1 MKLYD
6 YWRSSAAYRV
16 RIALNLKGVA
26 YDLQEVHL
34 VKDGGAQKTPTYR
47 SLNPQGLV
55 PALQLDDDQVLQQS
69 LAIME
74 YLDEIIPTPAFLP
87 KDPLARARVRAMAEI
102 IACDIHPI
110 NNLRIL
116 QYLKRQLGQGEDAI
130 NTWYRH
136 WIAEGFRGLEELAAR
151 HGGKYLFG
159 DSITLA
165 DICLVPQMY
174 NARRYDTDL
183 TPYPKLREVDA
194 RCQEHEA
201 IAKASPDRHPA
212 AVQN

>member
-16 RIALNLKGVA
+16 RIALNLKGLA
-26 YDLQEVHL
+26 YDLAEVHL
-34 VKDGGAQKTPTYR
+34 TKDGGVQKTPTYI

-55 PALQLDDDQVLQQS
+55 PALQLDDDEVLQQS

-74 YLDEIIPTPAFLP
+74 YLDETIPTPAFLP
-87 KDPLARARVRAMAEI
+87 KEPLARARVRAMAQV

-116 QYLKRQLGQGEDAI
+116 QYLKSQLGQTQDAI
-130 NTWYRH
+130 DTWYRH
-136 WIAEGFRGLEELAAR
+136 WIAEGLRGLEELTAR
-151 HGGKYLFG
+151 HGGQYLFG

-174 NARRYDTDL
+174 NARRFDTDL
-183 TPYPKLREVDA
+183 TPYPKLCAVDA
-194 RCQEHEA
+194 RCQEHGSF
-201 IAKASPDRHPA
+201 AKANPGRHPA
-212 AVQN
+212 AA

>member
-1 MKLYD
+1 YVTEIHWGNKMKLYD

-16 RIALNLKGVA
+16 RIALNWKGVA

-87 KDPLARARVRAMAEI
+87 KDPLAPARVR
-102 IACDIHPI
+102 
-110 NNLRIL
+110 
-116 QYLKRQLGQGEDAI
+116 
-130 NTWYRH
+130 
-136 WIAEGFRGLEELAAR
+136 
-151 HGGKYLFG
+151 
-159 DSITLA
+159 
-165 DICLVPQMY
+165 
-174 NARRYDTDL
+174 
-183 TPYPKLREVDA
+183 
-194 RCQEHEA
+194 
-201 IAKASPDRHPA
+201 
-212 AVQN
+212 